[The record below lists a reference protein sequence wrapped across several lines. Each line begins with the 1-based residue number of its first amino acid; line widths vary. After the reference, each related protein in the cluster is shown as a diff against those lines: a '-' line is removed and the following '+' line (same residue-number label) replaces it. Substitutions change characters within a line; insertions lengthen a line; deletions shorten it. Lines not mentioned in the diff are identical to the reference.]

1 MLHNFKTFGFKTIAV
16 NGYPIYTCNIS
27 ISRTEQLPE
36 IAGVQITETTR
47 LAGKQRTTK
56 QMTTL
61 SYATT
66 NAHEHER
73 LKIAVGL
80 FLKSHAIDKITAK
93 YHWTEPVA
101 EQQLQRQFQ
110 GIEEL
115 CF

>member
-1 MLHNFKTFGFKTIAV
+1 MLHNFKTFGFKTIII

-27 ISRTEQLPE
+27 ISRTEHLPE
-36 IAGVQITETTR
+36 IEGVHITETTR
-47 LAGKQRTTK
+47 LIGKYKITK
-56 QMTTL
+56 EMTTL

-66 NAHEHER
+66 NAHEHDR

-93 YHWTEPVA
+93 YNWTEPVS
-101 EQQLQRQFQ
+101 EWQFQ
-110 GIEEL
+110 DVSEEL